1 MIVVMQPGATE
12 TSISAVVERIKEL
25 GLDAHLS
32 SGEQRTII
40 GVVGTTPL
48 PPTLDEMLEAYAEVE
63 QVLRVTKKYKL
74 TGWDFHPQK
83 TIIKVRDFE
92 IGGDEVVVIAGP
104 CSVESEEQTIETARA
119 VKAAGA
125 KALRGG
131 AYKPRTSPYEF
142 RGLGQKGLEILATA
156 REETGLAIITEV
168 MTPADVEQVYQ
179 YTDIFQIG
187 ARNCQNYYLLEEVGK
202 TGKPVMLKRGMSM
215 LIEEW
220 LLAAEYVLA
229 QSNPNVIFCER
240 GIRTFENQTRNT
252 FDIAAV
258 PVVQKLSHLP
268 IFVDPSHAAGKR
280 PFVAPLVA
288 GRSRRRRRRPDH
300 RGASQPGSRP
310 FGRAT
315 VAQFRGVRRPDAA
328 LGQRCAGGRANGR
341 VRTARVGL
349 ATDHNFC
356 ESIHREQRG
365 VQKRSPLYGSPKR
378 LRTLWENRYGLERC
392 DTTLAGTIAKCLG
405 RAGRDVQRDV
415 YRERKGRRP
424 KNRAR
429 FCLRCA
435 RNPARIPGARCRMRR
450 RSFCDCLRRA
460 WLHGRWDRS
469 LTGDDRS
476 SASERRGRRR
486 RHRASPSA
494 IWRL

>member
-1 MIVVMQPGATE
+1 MIVVMQPGAAE
-12 TSISAVVERIKEL
+12 TSISAVVARIKDL

-48 PPTLDEMLEAYAEVE
+48 PPTLDEMLEAYEDVE

-74 TGWDFHPQK
+74 SGWDFHPQK
-83 TIIKVRDFE
+83 TRIKVLDFE
-92 IGGDEVVVIAGP
+92 IGGDEIVVIAGP
-104 CSVESEEQTIETARA
+104 CSVESEEQTLETARA

-125 KALRGG
+125 KILRGG

-142 RGLGQKGLEILATA
+142 RGLGQMGLEILAAA

-168 MTPADVEQVYQ
+168 MTPADVEQVFK

-187 ARNCQNYYLLEEVGK
+187 ARNCQNYFLLEEVGK

-280 PFVAPLVA
+280 PFVAPLALAGVA
-288 GRSRRRRRRPDH
+288 AGADGLMIEVHPNPDH
-300 RGASQPGSRP
+300 ALSDGQQSLNFDEFADLMPRL
-310 FGRAT
+310 AT
-315 VAQFRGVRRPDAA
+315 VAQAVD
-328 LGQRCAGGRANGR
+328 
-341 VRTARVGL
+341 RTVATGEL
-349 ATDHNFC
+349 A
-356 ESIHREQRG
+356 S
-365 VQKRSPLYGSPKR
+365 V
-378 LRTLWENRYGLERC
+378 
-392 DTTLAGTIAKCLG
+392 
-405 RAGRDVQRDV
+405 
-415 YRERKGRRP
+415 
-424 KNRAR
+424 
-429 FCLRCA
+429 
-435 RNPARIPGARCRMRR
+435 
-450 RSFCDCLRRA
+450 
-460 WLHGRWDRS
+460 
-469 LTGDDRS
+469 
-476 SASERRGRRR
+476 
-486 RHRASPSA
+486 
-494 IWRL
+494 

>member
-1 MIVVMQPGATE
+1 MIVVMQPGAAG
-12 TSISAVVERIKEL
+12 TSISAVVDRIKEL

-48 PPTLDEMLEAYAEVE
+48 PPTLDEMLEAYADVE

-83 TIIKVRDFE
+83 TVIKVRDFE

-168 MTPADVEQVYQ
+168 MTPADVDQVYQ

-280 PFVAPLVA
+280 PFVAPLSLAGVA
-288 GRSRRRRRRPDH
+288 AGADGLIIEVHPNPDH
-300 RGASQPGSRP
+300 ALSDGQQSLNFEEFADLMPRLGSVAQAI
-310 FGRAT
+310 GRT
-315 VAQFRGVRRPDAA
+315 VAS
-328 LGQRCAGGRANGR
+328 GQ
-341 VRTARVGL
+341 L
-349 ATDHNFC
+349 A
-356 ESIHREQRG
+356 S
-365 VQKRSPLYGSPKR
+365 V
-378 LRTLWENRYGLERC
+378 
-392 DTTLAGTIAKCLG
+392 
-405 RAGRDVQRDV
+405 
-415 YRERKGRRP
+415 
-424 KNRAR
+424 
-429 FCLRCA
+429 
-435 RNPARIPGARCRMRR
+435 
-450 RSFCDCLRRA
+450 
-460 WLHGRWDRS
+460 
-469 LTGDDRS
+469 
-476 SASERRGRRR
+476 
-486 RHRASPSA
+486 
-494 IWRL
+494 